1 VAELKMNHCKLCGAE
16 PIIVDLYYGWYVV
29 HCSDSTCSNRIEH
42 TITDSKE
49 RAIRRW
55 NNRNPE
61 VTEGGGED
69 VR

>member
-1 VAELKMNHCKLCGAE
+1 MAELKMNRCKLCGAE
-16 PIIVDLYYGWYVV
+16 PILSDLYYGWYVV
-29 HCSDSTCSNRIEH
+29 RCSDSTCSNSIEH

-55 NNRNPE
+55 NNRNPD

-69 VR
+69 GN